1 MCDLP
6 SFIDGLRSL
15 TESVDFDAKC
25 GPKAAEESEM
35 AQGGGVAD
43 KAGSVVGE
51 EGADGAEVD
60 GEDGF

>member
-25 GPKAAEESEM
+25 GPKAAEEG
-35 AQGGGVAD
+35 APVQGGGEAD
-43 KAGSVVGE
+43 KAGSAVGE
-51 EGADGAEVD
+51 EGTDGAEVE